1 MNLILNFVRPDVG
14 RRRRDVG
21 SVVGA
26 VEAEEEGGEGP
37 GEAEVQLRGAL
48 ERRLLPRDQGALG
61 EVPRARNGN
70 DHHQDWKVSHFLC
83 LEEQRRVIFLCPG
96 RMAKLLKRSI
106 KQLTLQALNKNH

>member
-21 SVVGA
+21 SVGA

-70 DHHQDWKVSHFLC
+70 DHHQDWKVSPFLC
-83 LEEQRRVIFLCPG
+83 LGHLRVTFLCPG

-106 KQLTLQALNKNH
+106 KQLTLQALNINH